1 MPLKNVE
8 KKKSNQ
14 QSLNF
19 RNSASTVSIDGYHK
33 TLLDIINC
41 QKSGLRRK
49 SVVLIL
55 DYASD
60 LSIFWKKT
68 ATPGYGV
75 FGEFTLV

>member
-1 MPLKNVE
+1 MS
-8 KKKSNQ
+8 KKKTKTSR

-60 LSIFWKKT
+60 LSIFWKT
-68 ATPGYGV
+68 ATPG
-75 FGEFTLV
+75 

>member
-1 MPLKNVE
+1 MSK
-8 KKKSNQ
+8 KKKSNR

-33 TLLDIINC
+33 TLLDIIDC

-60 LSIFWKKT
+60 LSIFWKKKT

>member
-1 MPLKNVE
+1 MSKKN
-8 KKKSNQ
+8 SNR

-19 RNSASTVSIDGYHK
+19 CNSASTVSIDGYHK